1 MAKKTVKKMPTE
13 AKMNEQ
19 VEQIENSPNKID
31 ATDNTASLEDIK
43 NSISEVD
50 VTIESD
56 VEENINAMATQIT
69 EMLEPLKKISEDIS
83 NINKTEEFNKILSTS
98 TPEEAKAYISN
109 EIKNTEELINKVEKI
124 KDDYD
129 FIIID
134 CPPSLGLLTLNSF
147 VCADSIIIP
156 IQCEFYALEGVGQLM
171 NTIQLVKKSLN
182 KSLYIEGVIM
192 TMYDYR
198 TNLSYL
204 RRISL

>member
-83 NINKTEEFNKILSTS
+83 SINKTEEFNKILSTS
-98 TPEEAKAYISN
+98 TPEVAKAYISN

-124 KDDYD
+124 KNDITSKTKINSMTNWWNGMGYD
-129 FIIID
+129 F
-134 CPPSLGLLTLNSF
+134 
-147 VCADSIIIP
+147 
-156 IQCEFYALEGVGQLM
+156 
-171 NTIQLVKKSLN
+171 
-182 KSLYIEGVIM
+182 
-192 TMYDYR
+192 
-198 TNLSYL
+198 
-204 RRISL
+204 

>member
-69 EMLEPLKKISEDIS
+69 EMLEPLNKISEDIS
-83 NINKTEEFNKILSTS
+83 SINKTEEFNKILSTS

-124 KDDYD
+124 KDDITSKTKIISMTNWWNGMGYD
-129 FIIID
+129 F
-134 CPPSLGLLTLNSF
+134 
-147 VCADSIIIP
+147 
-156 IQCEFYALEGVGQLM
+156 
-171 NTIQLVKKSLN
+171 
-182 KSLYIEGVIM
+182 
-192 TMYDYR
+192 
-198 TNLSYL
+198 
-204 RRISL
+204 

>member
-83 NINKTEEFNKILSTS
+83 SINKTEEFNKILSTS

-124 KDDYD
+124 KDDITSKTKINSMTNWWNGMGYD
-129 FIIID
+129 F
-134 CPPSLGLLTLNSF
+134 
-147 VCADSIIIP
+147 
-156 IQCEFYALEGVGQLM
+156 
-171 NTIQLVKKSLN
+171 
-182 KSLYIEGVIM
+182 
-192 TMYDYR
+192 
-198 TNLSYL
+198 
-204 RRISL
+204 

>member
-124 KDDYD
+124 KDDITSKTKIISMTNWWNGMGYD
-129 FIIID
+129 F
-134 CPPSLGLLTLNSF
+134 
-147 VCADSIIIP
+147 
-156 IQCEFYALEGVGQLM
+156 
-171 NTIQLVKKSLN
+171 
-182 KSLYIEGVIM
+182 
-192 TMYDYR
+192 
-198 TNLSYL
+198 
-204 RRISL
+204 

>member
-43 NSISEVD
+43 NSINEVD

-83 NINKTEEFNKILSTS
+83 SINKTEEFNKILSTS

-124 KDDYD
+124 KNDITSKTKINSMTNWWNGMGYD
-129 FIIID
+129 F
-134 CPPSLGLLTLNSF
+134 
-147 VCADSIIIP
+147 
-156 IQCEFYALEGVGQLM
+156 
-171 NTIQLVKKSLN
+171 
-182 KSLYIEGVIM
+182 
-192 TMYDYR
+192 
-198 TNLSYL
+198 
-204 RRISL
+204 

>member
-83 NINKTEEFNKILSTS
+83 SINKTEEFNKILSTS

-109 EIKNTEELINKVEKI
+109 KIKNTEELINKVEKI
-124 KDDYD
+124 KNDITSKTKINSMTNWWNGMGYD
-129 FIIID
+129 F
-134 CPPSLGLLTLNSF
+134 
-147 VCADSIIIP
+147 
-156 IQCEFYALEGVGQLM
+156 
-171 NTIQLVKKSLN
+171 
-182 KSLYIEGVIM
+182 
-192 TMYDYR
+192 
-198 TNLSYL
+198 
-204 RRISL
+204 

>member
-69 EMLEPLKKISEDIS
+69 EMLEPLKKISEEIS
-83 NINKTEEFNKILSTS
+83 GINKTEEFNKILSTS

-124 KDDYD
+124 KNNITSKTKNISMTNWWNGMGYD
-129 FIIID
+129 F
-134 CPPSLGLLTLNSF
+134 
-147 VCADSIIIP
+147 
-156 IQCEFYALEGVGQLM
+156 
-171 NTIQLVKKSLN
+171 
-182 KSLYIEGVIM
+182 
-192 TMYDYR
+192 
-198 TNLSYL
+198 
-204 RRISL
+204 

>member
-83 NINKTEEFNKILSTS
+83 SINKTEEFNKILSTS

-124 KDDYD
+124 KDDITSKTKIISMTNWWNGMGYD
-129 FIIID
+129 F
-134 CPPSLGLLTLNSF
+134 
-147 VCADSIIIP
+147 
-156 IQCEFYALEGVGQLM
+156 
-171 NTIQLVKKSLN
+171 
-182 KSLYIEGVIM
+182 
-192 TMYDYR
+192 
-198 TNLSYL
+198 
-204 RRISL
+204 

>member
-124 KDDYD
+124 KDDITSKTRIISMTNWWNGMGYD
-129 FIIID
+129 F
-134 CPPSLGLLTLNSF
+134 
-147 VCADSIIIP
+147 
-156 IQCEFYALEGVGQLM
+156 
-171 NTIQLVKKSLN
+171 
-182 KSLYIEGVIM
+182 
-192 TMYDYR
+192 
-198 TNLSYL
+198 
-204 RRISL
+204 

>member
-83 NINKTEEFNKILSTS
+83 SINKTEEFNKILSTS

-124 KDDYD
+124 KNDITSKTKINSMTNWWNGMGYD
-129 FIIID
+129 F
-134 CPPSLGLLTLNSF
+134 
-147 VCADSIIIP
+147 
-156 IQCEFYALEGVGQLM
+156 
-171 NTIQLVKKSLN
+171 
-182 KSLYIEGVIM
+182 
-192 TMYDYR
+192 
-198 TNLSYL
+198 
-204 RRISL
+204 

>member
-50 VTIESD
+50 LNIESD

-83 NINKTEEFNKILSTS
+83 SINKTEEFNKILSTS

-124 KDDYD
+124 KDDITSKTKINSMTNWWNGMGYD
-129 FIIID
+129 F
-134 CPPSLGLLTLNSF
+134 
-147 VCADSIIIP
+147 
-156 IQCEFYALEGVGQLM
+156 
-171 NTIQLVKKSLN
+171 
-182 KSLYIEGVIM
+182 
-192 TMYDYR
+192 
-198 TNLSYL
+198 
-204 RRISL
+204 

>member
-83 NINKTEEFNKILSTS
+83 SINKTEEFNKILSTS

-124 KDDYD
+124 KDDITSKTRIISMTNWWNGMGYD
-129 FIIID
+129 F
-134 CPPSLGLLTLNSF
+134 
-147 VCADSIIIP
+147 
-156 IQCEFYALEGVGQLM
+156 
-171 NTIQLVKKSLN
+171 
-182 KSLYIEGVIM
+182 
-192 TMYDYR
+192 
-198 TNLSYL
+198 
-204 RRISL
+204 

>member
-1 MAKKTVKKMPTE
+1 
-13 AKMNEQ
+13 MNEQ

-83 NINKTEEFNKILSTS
+83 SINKTEEFNKILSTS

-124 KDDYD
+124 KNDITSKTKINSMTNWWNGMGYD
-129 FIIID
+129 F
-134 CPPSLGLLTLNSF
+134 
-147 VCADSIIIP
+147 
-156 IQCEFYALEGVGQLM
+156 
-171 NTIQLVKKSLN
+171 
-182 KSLYIEGVIM
+182 
-192 TMYDYR
+192 
-198 TNLSYL
+198 
-204 RRISL
+204 